1 MAQNPAGFWIRVGA
15 SILDGI
21 FLNIVFFVI
30 FLLIPLP
37 GADVVIF
44 NLEDIIIYTQEQSLQ
59 DTILGIGNLAY
70 MLVLPVVWFGFTVG
84 KRICGVRIV
93 KLDGSKLGIGAM
105 ILRTVVAGV
114 LYVVSIGL
122 LFIISG
128 LMVAFRQDKRSI
140 HDFIAG
146 TYVTR
151 DLPEQIAENE

>member
-151 DLPEQIAENE
+151 DLPEQIVENE